1 MSKGKG
7 YRGNQA
13 GWPRRRFL
21 TWVGWG
27 SLSALGGG
35 LAWSSK
41 GFFRPNVLYEPPTSF
56 KVGYPQEYPLH
67 RVDDRWKQE
76 HGVWIVRNRQ
86 GIYALIA
93 RCTHLGCTPNWFPEQ
108 GRFQCPCH
116 GSNFS
121 PEGDVIAG
129 PAPQPLFR
137 AAIGLAADGQI
148 LVEVAIRENQP
159 RRREEERF
167 LLRV

>member
-1 MSKGKG
+1 MDKGNGHHKE
-7 YRGNQA
+7 

-27 SLSALGGG
+27 SLSVLGGSF
-35 LAWSSK
+35 AWNTK
-41 GFFRPNVLYEPPTSF
+41 GFFRPNVLYEPPTAF
-56 KVGYPQEYPLH
+56 KAGYPQEYAPNA
-67 RVDDRWKQE
+67 VDDRWKQE
-76 HGVWIVRNRQ
+76 HRVWIVRNGQ
-86 GIYALIA
+86 AIYALFA
-93 RCTHLGCTPNWFPEQ
+93 RCTHLGCTPNWFADQ
-108 GRFQCPCH
+108 GRFKCPCH

-121 PEGDVIAG
+121 LEGDVVAG

-137 AAIGLAADGQI
+137 ASIRLAADGQI
-148 LVEVAIRENQP
+148 LVDTAVQENQP